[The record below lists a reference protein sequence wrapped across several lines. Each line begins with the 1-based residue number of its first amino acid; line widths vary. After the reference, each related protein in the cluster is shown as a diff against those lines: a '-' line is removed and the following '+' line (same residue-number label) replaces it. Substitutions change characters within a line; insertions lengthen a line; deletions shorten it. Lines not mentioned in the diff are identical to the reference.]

1 MNETLNYP
9 NFQTVI
15 DRMPNGWC
23 TVEKAQ
29 HLFEL
34 TIQSGAKRSIEL
46 GVFSGRSLIPIA
58 LAHQELN
65 TGFVIGV
72 DSWSKRAALEGTND
86 EANAQWWSQ
95 INFMGIYEECIDAID
110 YYQLND
116 YCGTVRLKSMTF
128 GQLIEDNSISLLH
141 QDSNHSEEVTCG
153 EVELFASK
161 IMKGGIWVSDDSRWP
176 TIQRSLSLLEEK
188 GFRLI
193 GEFANGVNWYK
204 VFIKL

>member
-1 MNETLNYP
+1 MITTLNYP
-9 NFQTVI
+9 DFASVL

-29 HLFEL
+29 HLYEL

-46 GVFSGRSLIPIA
+46 GVYSGRSLMPIA

-86 EANAQWWSQ
+86 EANAQWWAN

-110 YYQLND
+110 HFALND
-116 YCGTVRLKSMTF
+116 FCGTVRMRSLTF
-128 GQLIEDNSISLLH
+128 GLLIEDDSLTLLH
-141 QDSNHSEEVTCG
+141 QDSNHSQEVTCA
-153 EVELFASK
+153 EVELFAPK
-161 IMKGGIWVSDDSRWP
+161 IKHGGIWVSDDSRWP
-176 TIQRSLSLLEEK
+176 TVQRSLSMLEEK
-188 GFRLI
+188 GFTLI
-193 GEFANGVNWYK
+193 GEFPNGVNWYK
-204 VFIKL
+204 AFIKS